1 MKLNIAPADC
11 RYIVDKDKKKVV
23 CLIEDTERLF
33 LEFVYSNFDVKLE
46 DIGDAHFYIHNY
58 NFTKKFLMPRRFVGI
73 ATCSETDMWDEE
85 TGKLIAYS
93 RAKDN
98 LNKSFFK
105 RANLYINSLDREID
119 RATEVLNILGQKLTM
134 NTTRR
139 HEKIASI
146 IGEE

>member
-1 MKLNIAPADC
+1 MKLNISPADC
-11 RYIVDKDKKKVV
+11 RYIVDKNKKKVV
-23 CLIEDTERLF
+23 CIIDETEHLF
-33 LEFVYSNFDVKLE
+33 LDFVYSNFDVKLE
-46 DIGDAHFYIHNY
+46 DFGDAHFYVHNY

-73 ATCSETDMWDEE
+73 ATCSETDEWDEE

-119 RATEVLNILGQKLTM
+119 RATEVLNILGQKLTT

-139 HEKIASI
+139 HEKIASL